1 MADLLD
7 PDVLRVQI
15 VRLEDDLK
23 EDVVVCDYVGDV
35 LGLTLDS

>member
-23 EDVVVCDYVGDV
+23 EDVVVSDYIGDV
-35 LGLTLDS
+35 SGLTLDS